1 MSLPVKIITQEGEE
15 LEEPYLLRIGGWT
28 EERYF
33 EEASET
39 RIVEFEDGELIMHSP
54 ASIRHQQLVR
64 FLTFLLGGYVSSQQ
78 MGEVVNGPA
87 VVQLRPGL
95 DYEPDIFFV
104 ATGQLKYLGEAY
116 FSGAPTLIIEVLSP
130 GSRNHDLRTK
140 ASHYG
145 EYGVSEYWA
154 VDPQRKTVY
163 QHLLPTVS
171 STVYQVGK
179 HTEGRLRSQAV
190 AGFWIDVSW
199 LWATPLSEELA
210 CLEYILGRR

>member
-1 MSLPVKIITQEGEE
+1 MSLPVKVITQGGEE
-15 LEEPYLLRIGGWT
+15 LEESYLLRIGGWT

-33 EEASET
+33 EEALET

-64 FLTFLLGGYVSSQQ
+64 FLTFLLGGYVRSRH
-78 MGEVVNGPA
+78 MGEVINGPA

-104 ATGQLKYLGEAY
+104 TTGQLRHLGEVY
-116 FSGAPTLIIEVLSP
+116 FSGAPTLIIEVLSQ
-130 GSRNHDLRTK
+130 GSRNHDLRIK

-145 EYGVSEYWA
+145 EYGVQEYWA
-154 VDPQRKTVY
+154 VDPQGETVY
-163 QHLLPTVS
+163 QHLLPAVS
-171 STVYQVGK
+171 STAYQVVR
-179 HTEGRLRSQAV
+179 HTEGRLMSQAV

-199 LWATPLSEELA
+199 LWATLLPEELA
-210 CLEYILGRR
+210 CLEQILGRR

>member
-1 MSLPVKIITQEGEE
+1 MSLPVKIITQGGEE
-15 LEEPYLLRIGGWT
+15 LEESYLLRIGGWT

-33 EEASET
+33 EEALET

-64 FLTFLLGGYVSSQQ
+64 FLTFLLGGYVRSRHL
-78 MGEVVNGPA
+78 GEVVNGPA

-104 ATGQLKYLGEAY
+104 AARQLKYLGEVY
-116 FSGAPTLIIEVLSP
+116 FSGAPTLIIEVLSQ

-140 ASHYG
+140 ASHYS
-145 EYGVSEYWA
+145 EYGVPEYWA

-171 STVYQVGK
+171 STAYEIVK
-179 HTEGRLRSQAV
+179 HTEGRLRSQVV

-199 LWATPLSEELA
+199 LWATLLPEELT
-210 CLEYILGRR
+210 CLEQILGRR